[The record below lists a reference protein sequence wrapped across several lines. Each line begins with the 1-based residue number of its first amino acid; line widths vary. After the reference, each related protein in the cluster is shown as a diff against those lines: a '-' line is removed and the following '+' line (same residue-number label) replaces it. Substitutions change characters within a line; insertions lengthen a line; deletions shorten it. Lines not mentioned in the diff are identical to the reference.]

1 MRRSY
6 GSDPDRFALLQLP
19 AGDGP
24 HPVAV
29 LVHGG
34 FWRDRCALDPGAR
47 SGYSTGMSC
56 TSAPALPPAGAS
68 SRATQ

>member
-24 HPVAV
+24 HPV
-29 LVHGG
+29 
-34 FWRDRCALDPGAR
+34 
-47 SGYSTGMSC
+47 
-56 TSAPALPPAGAS
+56 
-68 SRATQ
+68 